1 MTGCLIVSLV
11 FVIIVFLSAVS
22 VGDVTYTW
30 ISLGACVALGSAIAI
45 VRGNRRQD
53 LDSRQKWLKETTDV
67 VDHPFRNYD
76 FRESIPELEAF
87 AVYMTGFDDFVGGPV
102 VCKYLVTLQHYIF
115 YTSDYVTLGILPRNG
130 VAKTE
135 ILDQSQV
142 TQRFDL
148 GALLVMGPLGISQQK
163 QVEHP
168 KYYLVIHARNDEG
181 EELTIVFRGMF
192 VDRFNKFLSY
202 KQPFVEVL
210 ASSQKKCP
218 YCAEVIKS
226 EAIKCKHC
234 GSDLV
239 SDNDT

>member
-87 AVYMTGFDDFVGGPV
+87 ADTVGRRWIQYREVSTGLSVYDGTDE
-102 VCKYLVTLQHYIF
+102 
-115 YTSDYVTLGILPRNG
+115 R
-130 VAKTE
+130 
-135 ILDQSQV
+135 
-142 TQRFDL
+142 
-148 GALLVMGPLGISQQK
+148 
-163 QVEHP
+163 
-168 KYYLVIHARNDEG
+168 AR
-181 EELTIVFRGMF
+181 
-192 VDRFNKFLSY
+192 
-202 KQPFVEVL
+202 
-210 ASSQKKCP
+210 A
-218 YCAEVIKS
+218 
-226 EAIKCKHC
+226 C
-234 GSDLV
+234 GR
-239 SDNDT
+239 